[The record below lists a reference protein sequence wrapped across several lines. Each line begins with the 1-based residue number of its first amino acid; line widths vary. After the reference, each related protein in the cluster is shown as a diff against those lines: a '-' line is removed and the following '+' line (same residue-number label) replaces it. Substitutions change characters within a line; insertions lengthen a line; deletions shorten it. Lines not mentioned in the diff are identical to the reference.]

1 MKQVIIYT
9 DGGCLGNPGP
19 GGYGVVLQ
27 NGEHRKELSGGYSLT
42 TNNRMELM
50 ACITGLSALK
60 HRCSVIVYTDSKYI
74 VNSVSK
80 GWARRWKTYGWK
92 RNKHEKAENIDLWDK
107 LLSLIDQHEVEFK
120 WVKGHSGNKENERCD
135 KLAGKAAAKK
145 NLPED
150 ENYVGKKTQ
159 FSEPGLFD

>member
-19 GGYGVVLQ
+19 GGYGIVLL
-27 NGEHRKELSGGYSLT
+27 NGEHRKELSEGYSLT

-50 ACITGLSALK
+50 ACIVGLQALK
-60 HRCSVIVYTDSKYI
+60 YKCSVIVYTDSKYI
-74 VNSVSK
+74 IDSISNSWVK
-80 GWARRWKTYGWK
+80 RWKANDWK
-92 RNKHEKAENIDLWDK
+92 RNKKEKAENIDLWDK

-120 WVKGHSGNKENERCD
+120 WIKGHSGNKENERCD
-135 KLAGKAAAKK
+135 KLAGKAALKK

-150 ENYVGKKTQ
+150 VNYVRKKTQ
-159 FSEPGLFD
+159 YSEPELFD